1 MHWWDEDVT
10 ALTAELDALKNR
22 GCGPDGVVVHTDAA
36 VSEFFARKK
45 NEVAAN
51 TEVCFLI
58 FKWRKMLNYLL
69 LQHALICAA
78 WEKDRNTD
86 RSNLL
91 SDARVKRFEE

>member
-10 ALTAELDALKNR
+10 ALTAELDALKNC

-36 VSEFFARKK
+36 VSEFFERKK
-45 NEVAAN
+45 KEVAAN
-51 TEVCFLI
+51 TEVSFLI
-58 FKWRKMLNYLL
+58 CKWHKILNYLL

-78 WEKDRNTD
+78 WEKDRNTY

-91 SDARVKRFEE
+91 SEARVKRFE